1 MRSSSLLRGNIYV
14 TMGVSDDDKHCYV
27 RVEDSGVG
35 IPQSKLSEIFERFSQ
50 ADNARGAYYAGNG
63 HRIGFI

>member
-1 MRSSSLLRGNIYV
+1 MGGNCGDLLQAQAL
-14 TMGVSDDDKHCYV
+14 MSDDDKHCYV

-50 ADNARGAYYAGNG
+50 ADNARGAYYQGTG
-63 HRIGFI
+63 